1 MVGAS
6 MNVKF
11 LMTLPVELR
20 ATIKRE
26 ARKHELSMND
36 YMVTVLEQFIAMQG
50 KDNGNNAKRG
60 SR

>member
-1 MVGAS
+1 MK
-6 MNVKF
+6 VKF

-26 ARKHELSMND
+26 ARKHDLSMND
-36 YMVTVLEQFIAMQG
+36 YMVTVLEQFIAIQG
-50 KDNGNNAKRG
+50 GNNGNNTKRG